1 MLPLSLEGFPLVTK
15 SFSWTLCSGS
25 QFAFS
30 ILALTDFNS
39 YGMFLKDVHAH
50 YAT

>member
-1 MLPLSLEGFPLVTK
+1 MSPLSLEGFPLVTK
-15 SFSWTLCSGS
+15 SFSWTLRSHS

-30 ILALTDFNS
+30 ILALADFNS